1 MVASHTHSRRFAIG
15 AWLVGVAC
23 CRLADLRLAML
34 PATMKALVKERTGPS
49 YEYKDVPLPVPH
61 EDELLVKVRKV
72 ALCGSD
78 ISLYQWNN
86 GVLL

>member
-1 MVASHTHSRRFAIG
+1 
-15 AWLVGVAC
+15 
-23 CRLADLRLAML
+23 
-34 PATMKALVKERTGPS
+34 MKALVKERAGLS

-61 EDELLVKVRKV
+61 GDELLVKVRKV

-86 GVLL
+86 GVLLYMWVGQQALVNGVEAI